1 MRVGDRDPG
10 QYHCGVATR
19 SRLDPGLEMAVQRA
33 RERAAQTGELTPRS
47 GGLEPAVPA
56 DVGAVILELLRD
68 GTYAAALARVTAGDP
83 DISDA

>member
-1 MRVGDRDPG
+1 M
-10 QYHCGVATR
+10 
-19 SRLDPGLEMAVQRA
+19 QRA
-33 RERAAQTGELTPRS
+33 RERAAQAGELAPPA
-47 GGLEPAVPA
+47 GGLELAVPT